1 MAVQATERT
10 VRASNI
16 DFRVLEMGE
25 GPLVLCLHGFPDT
38 AHSFRHQ
45 MPALAKAGY
54 HAVAPWLRGYAP
66 TGAAPDGRYDIPVLA
81 EDVLNLVDAL
91 GYNETFL
98 FGHDWGA
105 VAVYPAAATAPT
117 RVHKLITAAVPYGP
131 SFLNALASNYAQQ
144 RRSWYMYFF
153 QAAFA
158 EAAVSRDNFKFLE
171 RIWTDWSPGWRW
183 TAEDIEPLKR
193 CFSAPGA
200 LSAALGYYRANIG
213 AMMKIPAEAIDAA
226 ASAAPPRV
234 NVPTMVIHGRDDGCI
249 GAELLEGMEALF
261 PKGLRKEIVEGAGHF
276 AHQEK
281 PDQVNRLILDFLKS

>member
-1 MAVQATERT
+1 MR
-10 VRASNI
+10 
-16 DFRVLEMGE
+16 
-25 GPLVLCLHGFPDT
+25 
-38 AHSFRHQ
+38 
-45 MPALAKAGY
+45 
-54 HAVAPWLRGYAP
+54 
-66 TGAAPDGRYDIPVLA
+66 
-81 EDVLNLVDAL
+81 
-91 GYNETFL
+91 
-98 FGHDWGA
+98 
-105 VAVYPAAATAPT
+105 
-117 RVHKLITAAVPYGP
+117 KLITAAVPYGP
-131 SFLNALASNYAQQ
+131 SFLNALARNYAQQ

-158 EAAVSRDNFKFLE
+158 EAAVSRDNFKFIE